1 MQSVEGGRRNIVL
14 KEGDQAPHFEVL
26 ADDGR
31 KVTLAD
37 YRGKHLILYFY
48 PKANTPGCIHEANG
62 FRNMFADFQAQNA
75 EVAGVSADDVEAQAK
90 FSKKL
95 NLNFPLLAD
104 TEFEV
109 IEAYGARRM
118 KSFLGKTFM
127 GIVRTTF
134 WIGPDGKIVKIWN
147 GVVPRGH
154 AADVLTALQGGQPA
168 GDAASAAAPSRDS

>member
-1 MQSVEGGRRNIVL
+1 ML
-14 KEGDQAPHFEVL
+14 KVGNKAPDFAVT
-26 ADDGR
+26 DDSGAT
-31 KVTLAD
+31 VSLQD
-37 YRGKHLILYFY
+37 YRGKNLILYFY

-75 EVAGVSADDVEAQAK
+75 EVAGVSADDVEAQSK

-104 TEFEV
+104 TDFEV

-147 GVVPRGH
+147 SVVPRGH
-154 AADVLTALQGGQPA
+154 AADVLTALQGGQPT